1 MSAVFDWIDVE
12 VRVDVEQ
19 DILVL
24 TSQNAGFREDD
35 YLAICTLAA
44 RAQLCDAVYGMFSKF
59 DGGIAHLTFADL
71 LAGEWLHLNW
81 DTQEALAGQ
90 SMFLDDA
97 GAIFSDD
104 GRFDLRLTTDYS
116 ISGSLAV
123 EVVEW
128 GSARANVRFRLLIRD
143 FREIGRAVAAALI
156 AGSLLASPTAPPTQV
171 NVGDASYFVCSV
183 GKTFAGDKEQ
193 IIRDAIEDLVDV
205 PGEDDVVRSRKW
217 KGRQACLYYA
227 GADPGP
233 FDGVY
238 GTDTRKAERQVKDL
252 HGLEVNWGNRIF
264 IRFLLERA
272 NDRMQRDRTYQV
284 ITRQ

>member
-12 VRVDVEQ
+12 VRVDVGE

-24 TSQNAGFREDD
+24 TSQNAAFSEDD

-44 RAQLCDAVYGMFSKF
+44 RAQLCDAVYGIFSKF
-59 DGGIAHLTFADL
+59 DSGIADLTFADL
-71 LAGEWLHLNW
+71 LAGEWLNPNW
-81 DTQEALAGQ
+81 DAQGALAGQ
-90 SMFLDDA
+90 STFLDDA

-104 GRFDLRLTTDYS
+104 GGFDLRLTTDYS

-123 EVVEW
+123 EVVEY

-143 FREIGRAVAAALI
+143 FKEVTKAVVAALI
-156 AGSLLASPTAPPTQV
+156 AGALMASPVPTQV
-171 NVGDASYFVCSV
+171 NAGDASYFVCSV

-193 IIRDAIEDLVDV
+193 IVRDAIEDLVDA
-205 PGEDDVVRSRKW
+205 PGEGDVVRSQKW

-233 FDGVY
+233 FDGVH
-238 GTDTRKAERQVKDL
+238 GTDTRKAERQVRDL

-264 IRFLLERA
+264 IRFLLEKA